1 MPHLDV
7 SFFKKTFTCFS
18 GMNIYENILFC
29 MKIGAVFCSIFM

>member
-18 GMNIYENILFC
+18 GMNIYENILFLYENWHR
-29 MKIGAVFCSIFM
+29 VL